1 MAKAKKPVRRTV
13 FAVDEALIQRV
24 ANLEGL
30 ANHPFAQDTGLSA
43 TLRDMNARIAAN
55 EDAICPRVAARQT
68 ALEKD
73 AIRGA
78 RDAVMFEE
86 RLSALEKQEAATA
99 AHVVKLLMAQRA
111 AGKER
116 LMADLR
122 QDIILAV
129 VKRNRDG
136 QVYGAQSML
145 IARLLSNATELN
157 RVALQELI
165 ARLTVMAQGRDI

>member
-43 TLRDMNARIAAN
+43 TLRDMNARIASN

-111 AGKER
+111 AGRER

-122 QDIILAV
+122 QDTLAV

-136 QVYGAQSML
+136 QMYGAQSML

-157 RVALQELI
+157 RAALEELI